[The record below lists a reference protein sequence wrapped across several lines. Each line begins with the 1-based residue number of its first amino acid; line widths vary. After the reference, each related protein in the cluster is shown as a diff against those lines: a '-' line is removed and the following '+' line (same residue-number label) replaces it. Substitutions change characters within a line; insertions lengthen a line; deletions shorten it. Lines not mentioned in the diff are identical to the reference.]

1 MKNKI
6 VYVLALSGALL
17 FAASSCRKE
26 TTAGVSKVVTVSYPK
41 ITLNGDPA
49 ISIPVGGSVADPG
62 AKVFDDVTNTTTDIM
77 ASSNNINANTPGLYF
92 LIYTATNANG
102 FESSVVRPVAVTD
115 ISPSVDMT
123 GTYARTSN
131 GIEAHVTKVGTG
143 LFLNDNVGGVPPPS
157 PAVLPVYMVLVNDST
172 LLVPEQPV
180 PNNYGTLSAK
190 DATVSLVPGDSSYSY
205 IVLNPGFGTARRTFV
220 KQ

>member
-1 MKNKI
+1 MKNKLI
-6 VYVLALSGALL
+6 YALALSGALL
-17 FAASSCRKE
+17 FTASCKKE

-41 ITLNGDPA
+41 ITLKGDPA
-49 ISIPVGGSVADPG
+49 ISIPVGGSITDPG
-62 AKVFDDVTNTTTDIM
+62 ATVFDDVNNSNSDIM
-77 ASSNNINANTPGLYF
+77 ASSNNIDPNTPGLYF
-92 LIYTATNANG
+92 LIYTAKNANG
-102 FESSVVRPVAVTD
+102 FESTVVRPVAVTNV
-115 ISPSVDMT
+115 SASVDMT

-131 GIEAHVTKVGTG
+131 GVEAHVTKVGTG

-172 LLVPEQPV
+172 LLIPEQPV

-190 DATVSLVPGDSSYSY
+190 DATVSLTPGDSSYSY
-205 IVLNPGFGTARRTFV
+205 IVVNPGFGTSRRTFK